1 MKWGKDGQ
9 YDSLKE
15 YLESDDGK
23 ESLEEFVKEIGLNEE
38 RKKRNCERVKK
49 FFNGNQELFDQ
60 LMINIEKRHD
70 DRWDNV
76 CYKQGCEPFPWE
88 ILYAV
93 FNLAEAEGTELTKPL
108 DSLTDDFPS
117 YIMEFMGW
125 QFAITHGQGSVMSV
139 YHNKILKF
147 RI

>member
-9 YDSLKE
+9 YDSLEE
-15 YLESDDGK
+15 YFESDEGK
-23 ESLEEFVKEIGLNEE
+23 ESLKEFGLNEE
-38 RKKRNCERVKK
+38 RKKGNRERVKK

-76 CYKQGCEPFPWE
+76 CYKQGCEPYPWE

-108 DSLTDDFPS
+108 DSLTNNWPS
-117 YIMEFMGW
+117 DIYEYMGW

>member
-1 MKWGKDGQ
+1 MIMKWGKDGQ
-9 YDSLKE
+9 YDSLEE
-15 YLESDDGK
+15 YFESDEGK
-23 ESLEEFVKEIGLNEE
+23 ESLKEFGLNEE
-38 RKKRNCERVKK
+38 RKKGNRERVKK

-76 CYKQGCEPFPWE
+76 CYKQGCEPYPWE

-108 DSLTDDFPS
+108 DSLTNNWPS
-117 YIMEFMGW
+117 DIYEYMGW

>member
-1 MKWGKDGQ
+1 MIMKCGKDGQ
-9 YDSLKE
+9 YDSLEE
-15 YLESDDGK
+15 YFESDEGK
-23 ESLEEFVKEIGLNEE
+23 ESLKEFGLNEE
-38 RKKRNCERVKK
+38 RKKGNRERVKK

-76 CYKQGCEPFPWE
+76 CYKQGCEPYPWE

-108 DSLTDDFPS
+108 DSLTNNWPS
-117 YIMEFMGW
+117 DIYEYMGW